1 MIQKI
6 VFVIFGVLFIL
17 YGLFILGA
25 RSGTSFWL
33 TWEALGGICLLAA
46 FLLHTGFFAR
56 HKAVG
61 ITAAVLAAAF
71 LLLIGVLSAK
81 IVTAFTAKSQPGL
94 DYLIVLGAQ
103 VRYNGPS
110 ALLIS
115 RLDTAADY
123 LSANENTVCIVSGG
137 KGANEPAA
145 EADVMYDYLV
155 KCGIKE
161 SRILR
166 ENRSKNT
173 AENIRFSKELLP
185 ENYGSVGVVTND
197 FHVLRAVKLAEGGG
211 LMNVTGMSA
220 PSVPA
225 YLPNNIFR
233 ECLAL
238 IKDCFAG
245 NL

>member
-6 VFVIFGVLFIL
+6 VFVIFGIMFIL

-33 TWEALGGICLLAA
+33 IWEALGGICLLTA
-46 FLLHTGFFAR
+46 FLLHRGFFAR

-71 LLLIGVLSAK
+71 LLLIGVLSAR
-81 IVTAFTAKSQPGL
+81 IVTAFTTKAQPGL
-94 DYLIVLGAQ
+94 DYLLVLGAQ
-103 VRYNGPS
+103 VRENGPS
-110 ALLIS
+110 ALLAS
-115 RLDTAADY
+115 RLDTAAAY

-137 KGANEPAA
+137 KGANEPTP

-155 KCGIKE
+155 AHGIKE

-185 ENYGSVGVVTND
+185 ETYGSVGVVTND

-211 LMNVTGMSA
+211 LRNVTGISA

-238 IKDCFAG
+238 IKDFLAG
-245 NL
+245 NY